1 MRDLADNAQ
10 PARTFRRF
18 AVPAAMAIGVTWLGP
33 ACDNPACVFGPNG
46 CNTAAAGSTSG
57 AAATVPVNHQWIES
71 GVPTVVTKIPAAP
84 ATTLG
89 PDSPMAIVFSESM
102 SAASLSGAL
111 RLEDP
116 ATGGVG
122 APTVVTV
129 TLVGDGRVAV
139 IVPLQALTL
148 DTTYNAVWSENAAP
162 VDLQGQALAI
172 PTDRIAGTFKVAA
185 TAFATVRLLGAFP
198 ADSALNQSGVGEFVT
213 LFDRKLN
220 PVTVT
225 PLSFDI
231 KVGGLDPTFD
241 PQPTALSITSGGA
254 TASDTRVYRWRSV
267 DGSGNASPLG
277 PGLQVDCS
285 LSPLGSK
292 IAAVDGSQL
301 PAVHTRYTIANVSP
315 PLSATIVSQ
324 PSDAIG
330 LDSVTGPKT
339 LDIQVELASAQV
351 GDHLSVFIFGNSV
364 GANPKRLAL
373 FRDTTLT
380 TASTTQHLGELELD
394 LATDP
399 DVGRLADG
407 TLNFAFR
414 MQRGS
419 VTTPIRLLDADVLV
433 DGVQAPLLDMTRP
446 TLTGLGPIGTSA
458 TVFRSDLRDFALVG
472 RASERIRAVEVSTT
486 LGNNGVLTPVVGST
500 SSGLF
505 VAAPIQLGTLTP
517 AQQPLSFSAQIY
529 DSALNSALVPI
540 AGNFTQL
547 GAAGPG
553 AALPGPSITVDV
565 FDSANFSAIA
575 NARVMIHEDLGGG
588 TVFPVDVGFTDAGG
602 RVTLA
607 AGLTDSTIVTV
618 DVNGFDLFTFED
630 VPTDRLSVPLTRS
643 GLAPASV
650 GGFANSTD
658 SSFPSFDRTVV
669 DSRRF
674 GQSEPTITV
683 QSCTSNP
690 VTQSND
696 CVFGPALI
704 RGNRLGVA
712 SLFALEVPPT
722 ELSYNV
728 VSYLRAFQ
736 IAIPVAQVGA
746 GTLSN
751 VTLVANTMLND
762 AGVDIEERGIDGPAL
777 TLDLSSTTGI
787 LLNSLDGAPRI
798 LVEAKVL
805 GLPGTAAVGQGVAF
819 DLGGNSWSVRSAY
832 PGVADGVQDNP
843 GDALGKLVADGA
855 IDPDLRLSCEV
866 RDTLGARA
874 GRRPAFSLLGN
885 SLQPV
890 SAPVILSPLP
900 GASTGAPTFDLQ
912 FTNAIPDSAGTPGM
926 YVATLTAANGGR
938 RWTLWRPDLDD
949 ASGLTRTIHVPD
961 LAALGGTALPD
972 GSIAAVVEAFGYA
985 TFTASAFHWS
995 DIERE
1000 YDSFSAGVPTAFT
1013 QP

>member
-1 MRDLADNAQ
+1 
-10 PARTFRRF
+10 
-18 AVPAAMAIGVTWLGP
+18 MAIGVAWLGP
-33 ACDNPACVFGPNG
+33 ACDNPACVFGPDG
-46 CNTAAAGSTSG
+46 CTAAAGGSSSA
-57 AAATVPVNHQWIES
+57 AAATVPLNHQWIES
-71 GVPTVVTKIPAAP
+71 TAPTVVTRIPAVL

-102 SAASLSGAL
+102 SAASLSAAL
-111 RLEDP
+111 RLED
-116 ATGGVG
+116 ASGGGFG
-122 APTVVTV
+122 APTVVST
-129 TLVGDGRVAV
+129 TLVADGRVAV
-139 IVPLQALTL
+139 IVPTQALTL
-148 DTTYNAVWSENAAP
+148 DTTYNVLWTENAEP

-198 ADSALNQSGVGEFVT
+198 ANSSLNQSGVGEFVT

-220 PVTVT
+220 PVSVT
-225 PLSFDI
+225 QTSFDI
-231 KVGGLDPTFD
+231 KVGGVNPSFD
-241 PQPTALSITSGGA
+241 PLPTALSISVGGA
-254 TASDTRVYRWRSV
+254 SIVDTRVYRWRSV

-285 LSPLGSK
+285 LSPVGSK
-292 IAAVDGSQL
+292 ITATDGSQL
-301 PAVHTRYTIANVSP
+301 PAVQTHYTIANVSP
-315 PLSATIVSQ
+315 PLSATIASQ
-324 PSDAIG
+324 PSDAVGIDN
-330 LDSVTGPKT
+330 LTGPKT
-339 LDIQVELASAQV
+339 LDIEVELVSAQV
-351 GDHLSVFIFGNSV
+351 GDHLGVFIFGNSV

-373 FRDTTLT
+373 FRDVTLT
-380 TASTTQHLGELELD
+380 TTATTQHLGELELD
-394 LATDP
+394 LATDQ
-399 DVGRLADG
+399 DLGRLADG

-419 VTTPIRLLDADVLV
+419 VITPIRLLDADVLV
-433 DGVQAPLLDMTRP
+433 DGVQAALLDMTRP

-472 RASERIRAVEVSTT
+472 RASERIRAVEVSTA
-486 LGNNGVLTPVVGST
+486 LGNNGILTPVVGGT
-500 SSGLF
+500 NSGLF
-505 VAAPIQLGTLTP
+505 VAAPILLGTLTP
-517 AQQPLSFSAQIY
+517 AQQQLAFSAQIY
-529 DSALNSALVPI
+529 DNAFNSALVPI
-540 AGNFTQL
+540 AGNFTQV

-565 FDSANFSAIA
+565 FDSANFSALA

-588 TVFPVDVGFTDAGG
+588 TVLPVDVGFTDAGG
-602 RVTLA
+602 RVTLD
-607 AGLTDSTIVTV
+607 AGLTDSTMVTV

-643 GLAPASV
+643 GLPPASV
-650 GGFANSTD
+650 AGFANSTD
-658 SSFPSFDRTVV
+658 SSFPSFDRFVV

-674 GQSEPTITV
+674 AQFEPTIAV
-683 QSCTSNP
+683 QSCTANP

-696 CVFGPALI
+696 CLFGPAPI

-712 SLFALEVPPT
+712 SLFALEIPPT

-728 VSYLRAFQ
+728 VSFLRGFQ

-746 GTLSN
+746 GTLSS
-751 VTLVANTMLND
+751 VTLVANTLLDD

-777 TLDLSSTTGI
+777 DLDLSSITGI
-787 LLNSLDGAPRI
+787 LLNSLDGAPRV
-798 LVEAKVL
+798 LVEAKVR
-805 GLPGTAAVGQGVAF
+805 GLPGMAAVGQGVAF

-832 PGVADGVQDNP
+832 PGAVDGIPDNP
-843 GDALGKLVADGA
+843 GDALGKLVTGGS

-874 GRRPAFSLLGN
+874 GRRPAFSLLGS
-885 SLQPV
+885 SLAPV

-900 GASTGAPTFDLQ
+900 GASSGAATFDLV
-912 FTNAIPDSAGTPGM
+912 FTNAMPDSAGTPGM
-926 YVATLTAANGGR
+926 YVATLTAGNAGR

-972 GSIAAVVEAFGYA
+972 GAIAAVVEAFGYA
-985 TFTASAFHWS
+985 TFSPSAFHWS

-1000 YDSFSAGVPTAFT
+1000 YDSFSAGVPSAFT